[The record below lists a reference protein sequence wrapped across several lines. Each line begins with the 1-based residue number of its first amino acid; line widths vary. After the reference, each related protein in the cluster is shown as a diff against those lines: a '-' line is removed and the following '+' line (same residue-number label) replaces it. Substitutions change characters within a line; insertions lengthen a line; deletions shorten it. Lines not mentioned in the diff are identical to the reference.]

1 LSTVLYLN
9 KEPALQA
16 NSPVSAFTSFRI
28 KLRKVV
34 ILFAM
39 ISISTFLSGCKLP
52 WSNDDESSSIL
63 LSGTIEA
70 RETDLAFQVPG
81 RIAHL
86 LVDEGDVISAGQ
98 KVANLEPHDYEL
110 AMARARAEADVSK
123 ANLTLLEAG
132 TRQQELMVAKAA
144 VTRAKAQLKFAQS
157 ETHRIAQL
165 VEKQLSSQDQ
175 LDRAHLEEDLAQAA
189 LTQSREQ
196 LALLQEGTR
205 EEEIAKA
212 RADYEVRQQAVSI
225 AKQQLSYVD
234 LTSPVA
240 GSITV
245 RLAEAGEVVATGQA
259 VFRVA
264 SLEHPW
270 VRVYINEKDLPRIKL
285 GQTAEVRVD
294 GLSNKVFEGRVVFI
308 SPKAE
313 FTPKTVETRDLR
325 IDLVYRIKVEVDNP
339 AGILKIGMPADV
351 TLTPATS

>member
-1 LSTVLYLN
+1 MNTITYLN

-16 NSPVSAFTSFRI
+16 DFPVFTITSFRI
-28 KLRKVV
+28 K
-34 ILFAM
+34 IQNTIFLFVM
-39 ISISTFLSGCKLP
+39 ISMSAFLSGCKLP
-52 WSNDDESSSIL
+52 WSNDDVSSSIL

-86 LVDEGDVISAGQ
+86 LVDEGDVVTAGQ
-98 KVANLEPHDYEL
+98 KVATLDPRDYEL
-110 AMARARAEADVSK
+110 ALARARAEADVSK
-123 ANLTLLEAG
+123 ANTFGGRHTATGIKGRHGGSYTCESAVKIRAIRDTSNCTTGGEATFLPGPAGPCPPGGRCG
-132 TRQQELMVAKAA
+132 TGCIDPVPGTTGL
-144 VTRAKAQLKFAQS
+144 VTGRHS
-157 ETHRIAQL
+157 RGRDCE
-165 VEKQLSSQDQ
+165 
-175 LDRAHLEEDLAQAA
+175 AH
-189 LTQSREQ
+189 
-196 LALLQEGTR
+196 
-205 EEEIAKA
+205 
-212 RADYEVRQQAVSI
+212 QQAVSV
-225 AKQQLSYVD
+225 AQQQLSYVD

-240 GSITV
+240 GSVTV

-259 VFRVA
+259 VLRIA
-264 SLEHPW
+264 SLDHPW

-294 GLSNKVFEGRVVFI
+294 GLSDKAFEGRVVFI

-351 TLTPATS
+351 SLVPSTS

>member
-1 LSTVLYLN
+1 M
-9 KEPALQA
+9 EA
-16 NSPVSAFTSFRI
+16 NSPVFTITSFRI
-28 KLRKVV
+28 K
-34 ILFAM
+34 IHNTIIMFAM
-39 ISISTFLSGCKLP
+39 ISMSAFLTGCKLP
-52 WSNDDESSSIL
+52 WSDDDASSSIL

-86 LVDEGDVISAGQ
+86 LVDEGDVVTAGQ
-98 KVANLEPHDYEL
+98 KVASLEPRDYEL
-110 AMARARAEADVSK
+110 ALARARAEADVSM
-123 ANLTLLEAG
+123 ANLTLLKAG
-132 TRQQELMVAKAA
+132 TRQQELKVATAA
-144 VTRAKAQLKFAQS
+144 VTRAKAQLKFAHS

-175 LDRAHLEEDLAQAA
+175 LDRARLEEDVAQAA

-212 RADYEVRQQAVSI
+212 RADYYARQQAVTV
-225 AKQQLSYVD
+225 AQQQLSYVD

-259 VFRVA
+259 VLRIA
-264 SLEHPW
+264 SLDHPW
-270 VRVYINEKDLPRIKL
+270 VRVYINEKDLPRIRL
-285 GQTAEVRVD
+285 GQTAKVRVD
-294 GLSNKVFEGRVVFI
+294 GLSDKVFEGRVVFI
-308 SPKAE
+308 SPEAE

-325 IDLVYRIKVEVDNP
+325 IDLVYRVKVEVNNP
-339 AGILKIGMPADV
+339 DGILKIGMPADV
-351 TLTPATS
+351 TLIPAAI